1 MTVDEFLDMTP
12 REFSNAIDGYVK
24 ETEQRS
30 REAWEQA
37 RLIAYYA
44 VAPHV
49 KGGKPMH
56 RMIPLPWDKEGREST
71 GTGEKPSREEVQ
83 RLMHRLNKTVPGWQD
98 RPLVIS

>member
-1 MTVDEFLDMTP
+1 MSPELFGDMTP
-12 REFSNAIDGYVK
+12 REFSNSVRGYSEEV
-24 ETEQRS
+24 EQRS

-49 KGGKPMH
+49 KGGKPMSQ
-56 RMIPLPWDKEGREST
+56 MIPLPWDKEARET
-71 GTGEKPSREEVQ
+71 TGERPDREALQ
-83 RLMHRLNKTVPGWQD
+83 RLMHRLNKTAPGWQD

>member
-1 MTVDEFLDMTP
+1 MSLDLFGDMTP
-12 REFSNAIDGYVK
+12 REFSNSVRGYSE

-49 KGGKPMH
+49 KGGKAMSQ
-56 RMIPLPWDKEGREST
+56 MIPLPWDKEGRK
-71 GTGEKPSREEVQ
+71 GTGERPGLEEL
-83 RLMHRLNKTVPGWQD
+83 RKFMHRLNKTVPGWQD

>member
-1 MTVDEFLDMTP
+1 MSPELFGDMTP
-12 REFSNAIDGYVK
+12 REFSNSVRGYSE

-49 KGGKPMH
+49 KGGKSMQST
-56 RMIPLPWDKEGREST
+56 IPLPWDKERH
-71 GTGEKPSREEVQ
+71 GEAAKPSREELQ
-83 RLMHRLNKTVPGWQD
+83 KFMHRLNKTAPGWQD